1 MSSDLS
7 IVASNISKTY
17 RIYNTPEDRLKQS
30 IVPRLQSLFGRAR
43 SHYFTEF
50 PALSGVNFEIRKGET
65 VGIVGKNGSGK
76 STLLQIICGT
86 MTPTTGT
93 VQTSGR
99 IAALL
104 ELGSGFNPE
113 FTGRENIYLN
123 GAILGLTKEQVDGYF
138 DSIASFADIGKFLD
152 RPVKTY
158 SSGMAVR
165 LAFAVQAQIEPDI
178 LIVDEALAVG
188 DARFQIK
195 CFNHLKKLKS
205 GGTSILLVTH
215 STEQIV
221 AHCNHAILLDGGH
234 VRAMGEPRSVVNQYL
249 DLLFG
254 RERAAIDDAS
264 LVPDTTEPEVQAGE
278 TDHGSLSTGESRFAL
293 RPNYNPHEH
302 RWGDQGAEILDFCLF
317 SAREEYPVSI
327 KTGTTL
333 NLWFSVRFHQEI
345 VRPIYGITIK
355 TKEGV
360 TVYGKNTLLEPDDAN
375 LDAGRAKSLSVIK
388 ARFSASLAP
397 GDYFISIGIASRG
410 ADSILPHDRRYDS
423 IHFHIEPTEEFH
435 GIADLGLE
443 LDTQNI
449 CHAGK
454 Q

>member
-1 MSSDLS
+1 MSSELS
-7 IVASNISKTY
+7 IVARNISKTY
-17 RIYNTPEDRLKQS
+17 RIYNNPEDRLKQS
-30 IVPRLQSLFGRAR
+30 IIPRLQGLLGRPR

-50 PALSGVNFEIRKGET
+50 PALSDINFEIRKGET

-86 MTPTTGT
+86 MAPTSGD
-93 VQTSGR
+93 VQTRGR

-123 GAILGLTKEQVDGYF
+123 GAILGLTREHVDGYF
-138 DSIASFADIGKFLD
+138 DQIVSFADIGEFLD

-158 SSGMAVR
+158 SSGMSVR

-188 DARFQIK
+188 DAKFQIK
-195 CFNHLKKLKS
+195 CFNHLKKLKDN
-205 GGTSILLVTH
+205 GTSILLVTH

-221 AHCNHAILLDGGH
+221 SHCNHALLLDEGR
-234 VRAMGEPRSVVNQYL
+234 VRAMGAPRTVVNQYL

-254 RERAAIDDAS
+254 RERADIGDKS
-264 LVPDTTEPEVQAGE
+264 LAPDLAPATVVEQLA
-278 TDHGSLSTGESRFAL
+278 DHGTLSLGESKFAQ

-302 RWGDQGAEILDFCLF
+302 RWGDRSAEILDFSLF
-317 SAREEYPVSI
+317 SEQDEYPVAVE
-327 KTGTTL
+327 TGTVL
-333 NLWFSVRFHQEI
+333 HLWFSVRFHLEV
-345 VRPIYGITIK
+345 VRPIYGVTIK

-360 TVYGKNTLLEPDDAN
+360 TVYGKNTLYDPDDAN
-375 LDAGRAKSLSVIK
+375 LQAGRSGSLSIIK
-388 ARFSASLAP
+388 TRFEAALAP
-397 GDYFISIGIASRG
+397 GDYFISVGIASRSG
-410 ADSILPHDRRYDS
+410 DTVAPHDRRYDS
-423 IHFHIEPTEEFH
+423 IHFHISPTEEFH
-435 GIADLGLE
+435 GIADLKIAIESDNL
-443 LDTQNI
+443 N
-449 CHAGK
+449 HA